1 MSIERVANIVD
12 IAGNRL
18 PYMESIYKQAKEEAE
33 KMQGTIQRLANDI
46 AGLEH
51 KISILDKI
59 ALSSEQECRRKHQE
73 IQELNDRKN
82 RIERLIA
89 NIGMKKAIQS

>member
-46 AGLEH
+46 AGLW
-51 KISILDKI
+51 
-59 ALSSEQECRRKHQE
+59 
-73 IQELNDRKN
+73 
-82 RIERLIA
+82 
-89 NIGMKKAIQS
+89 NIKYQY